1 MVRKDLPPEQQT
13 VQAVHAAFDS
23 GKYFANP
30 NDCDTPSVVICS
42 VSDEQELIQAV
53 HRLTRRNV
61 DHVLFTE
68 PDMGHEATAL
78 ATAPINGKT
87 RRIFSNYQLWRE

>member
-13 VQAVHAAFDS
+13 VQAVHAAFDA
-23 GKYFANP
+23 GKYFANH
-30 NDCDTPSVVICS
+30 NDRDTPSVVICS
-42 VSDEQELIQAV
+42 VPDEHALIEAV
-53 HRLTRRNV
+53 HRLERKRV

-78 ATAPINGKT
+78 ATAPVNGNT
-87 RRIFSNYQLWRE
+87 RRIFSNYPLWRE